1 MGDTTNAACQA
12 ALEGLAG
19 AQVGVPG
26 GLYTRV
32 DKKVVNGLPVWKDAS
47 GADRGSSPSM
57 VLRGCV
63 SLRHHLARPMAGSNS

>member
-1 MGDTTNAACQA
+1 MPPAKLRLKGS
-12 ALEGLAG
+12 LAHKS
-19 AQVGVPG
+19 VCL